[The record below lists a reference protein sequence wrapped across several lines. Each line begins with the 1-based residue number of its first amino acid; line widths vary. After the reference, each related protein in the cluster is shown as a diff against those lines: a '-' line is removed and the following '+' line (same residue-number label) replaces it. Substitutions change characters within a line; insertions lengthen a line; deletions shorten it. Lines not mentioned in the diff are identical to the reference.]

1 MDEEFEFDPEE
12 GFVINYQKIVEE
24 KSLLSLTRLLA
35 IDMMK
40 NPYVSV
46 GDYLKNI
53 SDTDL
58 KTLIDIID
66 AGEDHENFSDL
77 ILIAEMLATG
87 EGLEHGS
94 LDTVHDRANK
104 FLTFVSCES
113 LYRKKLIKVYHKNMS
128 FGEDMRD
135 AIVASKLDD

>member
-1 MDEEFEFDPEE
+1 MSEEFDPEE

-58 KTLIDIID
+58 KTLLDVID
-66 AGEDHENFSDL
+66 AGEDHANFSDL

-94 LDTVHDRANK
+94 LDVVHSRTNQ
-104 FLTFVSCES
+104 FLTLISCES
-113 LYRKKLIKVYHKNMS
+113 LYRKKLIKVHHQNMS
-128 FGEDMRD
+128 FGDDMRD
-135 AIVASKLDD
+135 APIASKLDD